1 MSILAA
7 NLKHFYQRRAAW
19 LWSLMILC
27 LIPMV
32 CSVRSKPERY
42 LGYLFISCLMG
53 QMVGSFQKEILSK
66 PFSFCLPGH
75 NGIPRRFIVWVG
87 LVVNGMLG
95 FVFIFHLG
103 LGFPSVFL
111 VVLAGATAGMMVY
124 LLCAGL
130 MLFNLEK
137 NKLGWF
143 LMPITFYGYFSK
155 WDLVVQEV
163 IVTSPLIA
171 TSLGLLSCWLI
182 WRWLGTESLRRKY
195 CGKTVIGMF
204 DGWNKEKMS
213 KVRQARLAERDKK
226 KPGFIK
232 ISSDVERFF
241 ISRISGATTDS
252 LRPYVWG
259 GLYKT
264 FGMMISQRR
273 QGLMKSFLFILPA
286 LCLLGYMGPGRHF
299 IFFMP
304 GIIVTSMSL
313 NVRSS
318 LLISGSRRERFW
330 SALTLAATTAMLI
343 TIAAVLFAMA
353 THLLER
359 IMPQLS
365 VKGHE
370 LTFSSM
376 NMDVC
381 LVPLVMIP
389 VALIIG
395 LVVQKNRVLKMVL
408 IMILFQILFVFSMFK
423 KPESMNWLVQI
434 GPVYVM
440 IIFLCCWGLFVA
452 VLRRISMRCCLVG
465 QTK

>member
-7 NLKHFYQRRAAW
+7 NLKHLYQRRAVW
-19 LWSLMILC
+19 LWYLVILG
-27 LIPMV
+27 MV
-32 CSVRSKPERY
+32 PAVSVFSRGERY
-42 LGYLFISCLMG
+42 LGYLLISCLIG
-53 QMVGSFQKEILSK
+53 QMVGSIQKEILSK

-75 NGIPRRFIVWVG
+75 SGIPRRFILWVG
-87 LVVNGMLG
+87 VVINALLG
-95 FVFIFHLG
+95 FVFIFHFG

-111 VVLAGATAGMMVY
+111 VVLAGATAGMIVY

-130 MLFNLEK
+130 ILFGLEK

-143 LMPITFYGYFSK
+143 LMLIALYGYFSK
-155 WDLVVQEV
+155 WDLIVQAV

-171 TSLGLLSCWLI
+171 TGLGLLSCWLA

-195 CGKTVIGMF
+195 CGKTVIGVF

-213 KVRQARLAERDKK
+213 KVRQARLAEKDKK
-226 KPGFIK
+226 KPNSMIM
-232 ISSDVERFF
+232 SSGVERFF

-252 LRPYVWG
+252 LRPYIWG

-264 FGMMISQRR
+264 FGLMVSQHR
-273 QGLMKSFLFILPA
+273 QNLMKSFLFILPA

-304 GIIVTSMSL
+304 GIIVAFTSL

-343 TIAAVLFAMA
+343 TIAAVLFTRA

-365 VKGHE
+365 VKGHD

-381 LVPLVMIP
+381 LVLLVIIP
-389 VALIIG
+389 VALTIG
-395 LVVQKNRVLKMVL
+395 LIFHKNRILKMVL
-408 IMILFQILFVFSMFK
+408 VMILFQILFVFSMFK
-423 KPESMNWLVQI
+423 KPESVNWLVQI

-452 VLRRISMRCCLVG
+452 VLRYISMQCCLVG